1 MSCGAE
7 TEANTLIAALT
18 VGKDFSVPTV
28 NLSDD
33 QFDIPPASSSGIYA
47 PISKLTN
54 ADLTSGTIDGSGTF
68 DVLMKGFKAHLKEE
82 YEKGRITG
90 AEYTKSYTALVE
102 AAMSNAVQFLLGKD
116 ASYWNAVQAQIQA
129 RLAEVQVVTARIQLE
144 TAKVQL
150 STLRFEALNAEA
162 TYALTKMKLS
172 SESMAYCNSKYQL
185 EQILPVQKNLLTE
198 QYETQR
204 SQTMNTRTDGT
215 TVAGSVGKQKDLYA
229 QQIVSYQRDAEVK
242 AAKLFTD
249 AWITMKTIDEGILP
263 PDNFANVSLNAIL
276 AKVKLNNDLS

>member
-1 MSCGAE
+1 MGCGAE
-7 TEANTLIAALT
+7 TEANTLITALT
-18 VGKDFSVPTV
+18 AGKDFTVPV
-28 NLSDD
+28 IDLSDD
-33 QFDIPPASSSGIYA
+33 LFEIPPASNTGVYA
-47 PISKLTN
+47 PVSKLTN
-54 ADLTSGTIDGSGTF
+54 ADLTSTTIDGSGTF
-68 DVLMKGFKAHLKEE
+68 DVLMRGFKTHLREE
-82 YEKGRITG
+82 FDAGRITG

-102 AAMSNAVQFLLGKD
+102 AAMSNSVQFLLGKD

-172 SESMAYCNSKYQL
+172 SESMAYCNAKYQL
-185 EQILPVQKNLLTE
+185 EEILPVQKNLLTE

-204 SQTMNTRTDGT
+204 SQTLNTRTDGV

-242 AAKLFTD
+242 AAKIFSD
-249 AWITMKTIDEGILP
+249 AWITMKTIDEGVLP

-276 AKVKLNNDLS
+276 AKLKLNNELT